1 MCGIAGLLNLADAP
15 VPDLGRRLGVMNHL
29 IRHRGPDGEGFW
41 RHASG
46 RAGFAHRRLS
56 IIDLSTGDQPMT
68 DGEGNWITYNGE
80 TYNYLELREE
90 LGREQFKTTSDT
102 EVILRAY
109 RKWGEDCVSHLR
121 GMFAFALWDER
132 NQTLFCARDRFGI
145 KPFYYTLVGDTF
157 YFASEVKALLPF
169 VERIETDLE
178 GLRDYLAFQFCLAGK
193 TLFKNVYELLPGHAL
208 RIRNGAVEVR
218 RYWEVYYELDFD
230 HTAKYFEERLRALL
244 PESVGLH
251 MRADVPVGTYLSG
264 GLDSSAVAS
273 LASRHADGDFLGF
286 TGKFSL
292 GEDYD
297 ESRYARAMAE
307 WCGFGL
313 YEVDITA
320 QDFIENIRK
329 VIYHLDYPV
338 AGPGSFPQYMV
349 SRLASRHRKVVLGG
363 QGGDEIFGG
372 YIRYLIAYFEQCIKA
387 AIDGTIGN
395 GNYVVTYESIIPNLT
410 ALHNYRPLLQEFW
423 REGLFEDMDSR
434 YFRLINRAPEL
445 GGEINWNLLGDYS
458 PFETFKTVF
467 NGSNVRQE
475 SYFDRMTHFDFKTL
489 LPALLQVEDRVS
501 MAHGLESRVPL
512 LDHPLV
518 EFAATIPSNIK
529 FKDGTM
535 KQVFKDAV
543 RPVLPEVI
551 VERKDKMG
559 FPTPLTEWLKG
570 EARDFVLD
578 VFSSDVALGRELFN
592 NRQVLEGLDR
602 EPKFGR
608 KAWGLLCLE
617 LWQQEFHDKESEYR
631 GLLKG

>member
-193 TLFKNVYELLPGHAL
+193 TLFNNVYELLPGHAL

-320 QDFIENIRK
+320 PAEPPPQGR
-329 VIYHLDYPV
+329 
-338 AGPGSFPQYMV
+338 ARRPGRRRNLR
-349 SRLASRHRKVVLGG
+349 RLHPLPHRLLRAVH
-363 QGGDEIFGG
+363 QGG
-372 YIRYLIAYFEQCIKA
+372 
-387 AIDGTIGN
+387 
-395 GNYVVTYESIIPNLT
+395 
-410 ALHNYRPLLQEFW
+410 H
-423 REGLFEDMDSR
+423 
-434 YFRLINRAPEL
+434 
-445 GGEINWNLLGDYS
+445 
-458 PFETFKTVF
+458 
-467 NGSNVRQE
+467 
-475 SYFDRMTHFDFKTL
+475 
-489 LPALLQVEDRVS
+489 
-501 MAHGLESRVPL
+501 
-512 LDHPLV
+512 
-518 EFAATIPSNIK
+518 
-529 FKDGTM
+529 
-535 KQVFKDAV
+535 
-543 RPVLPEVI
+543 
-551 VERKDKMG
+551 
-559 FPTPLTEWLKG
+559 
-570 EARDFVLD
+570 
-578 VFSSDVALGRELFN
+578 
-592 NRQVLEGLDR
+592 
-602 EPKFGR
+602 
-608 KAWGLLCLE
+608 
-617 LWQQEFHDKESEYR
+617 
-631 GLLKG
+631 

>member
-193 TLFKNVYELLPGHAL
+193 TLFNNVYELLPGHAL

-264 GLDSSAVAS
+264 GLASSAVAS
-273 LASRHADGDFLGF
+273 PAATSSASPASSPSARTTTRAATRARWPSGAASASTRWTSPRRTSSRTSARSSTTSTTPWPAPAPSRSTWFRASRAA
-286 TGKFSL
+286 TARSC
-292 GEDYD
+292 
-297 ESRYARAMAE
+297 SAARAA
-307 WCGFGL
+307 
-313 YEVDITA
+313 TKSSA
-320 QDFIENIRK
+320 AT
-329 VIYHLDYPV
+329 P
-338 AGPGSFPQYMV
+338 ATSSPTS
-349 SRLASRHRKVVLGG
+349 SSASR
-363 QGGDEIFGG
+363 
-372 YIRYLIAYFEQCIKA
+372 
-387 AIDGTIGN
+387 
-395 GNYVVTYESIIPNLT
+395 P
-410 ALHNYRPLLQEFW
+410 P
-423 REGLFEDMDSR
+423 
-434 YFRLINRAPEL
+434 
-445 GGEINWNLLGDYS
+445 
-458 PFETFKTVF
+458 
-467 NGSNVRQE
+467 
-475 SYFDRMTHFDFKTL
+475 
-489 LPALLQVEDRVS
+489 
-501 MAHGLESRVPL
+501 
-512 LDHPLV
+512 
-518 EFAATIPSNIK
+518 
-529 FKDGTM
+529 
-535 KQVFKDAV
+535 
-543 RPVLPEVI
+543 
-551 VERKDKMG
+551 
-559 FPTPLTEWLKG
+559 
-570 EARDFVLD
+570 
-578 VFSSDVALGRELFN
+578 
-592 NRQVLEGLDR
+592 LDR
-602 EPKFGR
+602 K
-608 KAWGLLCLE
+608 
-617 LWQQEFHDKESEYR
+617 ST
-631 GLLKG
+631 